1 MASDREL
8 INFSEDHELDYILKR
23 YGKTANKENRDILK
37 EFGKELKTRNGS
49 TRTPLK
55 HPEFYAFLENE
66 KGWKK
71 A

>member
-8 INFSEDHELDYILKR
+8 INFYEDHELDHILGR
-23 YGKTANKENRDILK
+23 YGKTRNKENRDELK
-37 EFGKELKTRNGS
+37 ELGKELKTRNGS

-55 HPEFYAFLENE
+55 HAEFYAFLENE